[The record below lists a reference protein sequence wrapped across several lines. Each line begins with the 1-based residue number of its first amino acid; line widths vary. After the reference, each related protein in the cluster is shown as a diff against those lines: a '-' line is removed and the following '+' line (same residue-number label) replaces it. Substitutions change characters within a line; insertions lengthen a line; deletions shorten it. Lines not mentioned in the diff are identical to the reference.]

1 MNHMFDFDSAGRD
14 PDEAFA
20 LYRNLYAG
28 GSDVRRT
35 ADPFFARVRGWR
47 LERTLLFERQYG
59 GVSHR
64 RQERV
69 SEDGFNHLVLHHV
82 VDGELIG
89 GPIDAAQR
97 VRPGET
103 LLLDTHCGMD
113 NGARS
118 VRLITVSLARAAAQ
132 AAAGEVEG
140 LHGRVIGAS
149 EGALLSTFLHALV
162 EQAPDLPPGT
172 KPTMTRVLVDL
183 LSVALNPAGTGAR
196 SDFYRLEYVRR
207 EAAQRLIDDRLAQPG
222 FSVRD
227 ITREIGISRASLYR
241 LFESYGGV
249 QKFIQLRRLQHLRTH
264 LDDRGFDDQSLA
276 ELAPQSG
283 FSSEAHAS
291 RLFKRTFGISPGAYR
306 AASRAQTVD
315 VMSRRWISS
324 MSELS

>member
-1 MNHMFDFDSAGRD
+1 MSQMFDFDSTGCD

-20 LYRNLYAG
+20 LYRDLYAG

-35 ADPFFARVRGWR
+35 GDPFFAHVRGWR
-47 LERTLLFERQYG
+47 LERTLLFDRQYG

-69 SEDGFNHLVLHHV
+69 SEDGFDHLVLHHV

-89 GPIDAAQR
+89 GRIGAAQK

-103 LLLDTHCGMD
+103 LLLDTCCGMD

-132 AAAGEVEG
+132 AAAGELEG
-140 LHGRVIGAS
+140 LHGRLIGAS
-149 EGALLSTFLHALV
+149 EGAMLSTFLRALV
-162 EQAPDLPPGT
+162 EQAPDLPPGA

-183 LSVALNPAGTGAR
+183 LSVALNPTGTGAR

-207 EAAQRLIDDRLAQPG
+207 EAAQRLIDAHLTQIG
-222 FSVRD
+222 FSVKD
-227 ITREIGISRASLYR
+227 ITQEIGISRAGLYR
-241 LFESYGGV
+241 LFEAYGGV
-249 QKFIQLRRLQHLRTH
+249 QRFIQLRRLQHLRNR
-264 LDDRGFDDQSLA
+264 LDDRSFDNQSLA

-306 AASRAQTVD
+306 AAARSQAVD